1 MGGLGQM
8 VCSCGSFSIICQWS
22 HTDLENFLPSHEY
35 EDTTGRKDLGSVEVS
50 VMRVEEGFRNVAS
63 DHS

>member
-8 VCSCGSFSIICQWS
+8 LCSCGSFSIICQWS

-35 EDTTGRKDLGSVEVS
+35 EDTTGRKDLELDAFGVL
-50 VMRVEEGFRNVAS
+50 
-63 DHS
+63 